1 MFIEELD
8 INNPDLVIDLGRL
21 TNSRQI
27 YSVMRKKKII
37 HYAYAFYWRP
47 NLLKESILIQ
57 IGESA
62 PADVSVSKGTLGE
75 RIVRKAANLSGW
87 PVPAISSTGIEL
99 QRALESSVN
108 EGALPYVPDRTE
120 ILVAVWDLTNRTATL
135 RSTNREQSMWA
146 EGELT
151 RQYKMGNNG
160 LLPVGNI
167 KDCERNTAYHKKS
180 YIPKSVWGGLFQVN

>member
-1 MFIEELD
+1 MFIEEID

-21 TNSRQI
+21 NAASQM
-27 YSVMRKKKII
+27 YSIMRKRKII

-47 NLLKESILIQ
+47 NLLKEATLVQ

-62 PADVSVSKGTLGE
+62 PANVSVEKGVLGE

-87 PVPAISSTGIEL
+87 KVPAISSTGIEL
-99 QRALESSVN
+99 QRALEAAVN
-108 EGALPYVPDRTE
+108 EGVMPYVPDRTE
-120 ILVAVWDLTNRTATL
+120 MLVAVWDLTNRTAKM

-151 RQYKMGNNG
+151 KQYKMQNDG

-167 KDCERNTAYHKKS
+167 KDCERNTSYYKKT
-180 YIPKSVWGGLFQVN
+180 YIPTDVWGDLFQEI